1 MQSNVY
7 IESLECPGSM
17 ESGKSAQGNVEA
29 QCDDRWHVCI
39 CPVAPVYLYV
49 CLCAPVD
56 IRFDTLLVETCL
68 TSCCEKVRA
77 DACRGRGHLFVY
89 MISFMCAIRYIC
101 LCVYISIL
109 LSVYLSRYHV
119 YTYTCM
125 CRYVH
130 MYVLSFVRMYACK

>member
-1 MQSNVY
+1 MSTSSLWSALAAWRTASQLKEMLKHSAMTVGMSVY
-7 IESLECPGSM
+7 VQLHLCIFTCVC
-17 ESGKSAQGNVEA
+17 AH
-29 QCDDRWHVCI
+29 RWT
-39 CPVAPVYLYV
+39 
-49 CLCAPVD
+49 
-56 IRFDTLLVETCL
+56 FDTLLVETCL
-68 TSCCEKVRA
+68 TACCEKVRA